1 MNKLFTDIDFHRMS
15 AEGRVISELVAK
27 TFKPL
32 FEKYDTGQLTYLI
45 AEEMS
50 VAAHSARMDRL
61 RREQD
66 RAVARPAIAR
76 PAVGQWHA
84 ILPDD
89 IMAFNQIP
97 IDWLNAQAPVPG
109 AAVAHGPAVVN
120 AAPDDVEDVEF

>member
-76 PAVGQWHA
+76 PAVGQPLLHTDP
-84 ILPDD
+84 L
-89 IMAFNQIP
+89 
-97 IDWLNAQAPVPG
+97 
-109 AAVAHGPAVVN
+109 
-120 AAPDDVEDVEF
+120 